1 MSDQNW
7 RSRMQQRVRGKK
19 EGSRFTLNEGDNTF
33 RILPNKQGTDYAP
46 CIEFRVHWNV
56 GPEEVM
62 TTCGKDIDGN
72 GDCWLCDTKI
82 PELEKSQDPKR
93 RMQADNI
100 GYEER
105 LLMLVSRID
114 PDTGRFSLPKP
125 LTLSSGGG
133 AKSLSTMLQTLL
145 SKTNRS
151 YDDPVRGYNIT
162 VNRTGTRLKTV
173 WDPPVPDEKPSKVP
187 QAVLDAIKPLD
198 SFINAYGEKTQ
209 QDAYFGRKKEAEDK
223 GDGYLPDDAPPPED
237 EETPEPDGSEPEP
250 PEDEFLEPE
259 PADPDEPEPEELEPK
274 PEEELEPEPPPPPR
288 RRTVPTPP
296 PPPPPAK
303 RTAPAATRP
312 VPPRPGANK
321 PAAKRR

>member
-1 MSDQNW
+1 MPGWKQQMQN
-7 RSRMQQRVRGKK
+7 RVRDKK
-19 EGSRFTLNEGDNTF
+19 EGSRFTLSEGDNTF

-62 TTCGKDIDGN
+62 TTCGKDIV
-72 GDCWLCDTKI
+72 
-82 PELEKSQDPKR
+82 
-93 RMQADNI
+93 

-105 LLMLVSRID
+105 RLMLVSRID

-133 AKSLSTMLQTLL
+133 AKSLSTMLQNLL
-145 SKTNRS
+145 SKTSRS

-162 VNRTGTRLKTV
+162 VNRTGTGRKTA
-173 WDPPVPDEKPSKVP
+173 WDPPVPDGKPSKVP
-187 QAVLDAIKPLD
+187 QAVLDAIKPLESYLD
-198 SFINAYGEKTQ
+198 AYSEKAQ
-209 QDAYFGRKKEAEDK
+209 QDAYFGQKKEADDG

-237 EETPEPDGSEPEP
+237 EETPEPEGDEPEL
-250 PEDEFLEPE
+250 EEELEPE
-259 PADPDEPEPEELEPK
+259 PADPDEPEPEEEPE
-274 PEEELEPEPPPPPR
+274 PEPEELEPEPPPPPR
-288 RRTVPTPP
+288 RRTVPAP

>member
-1 MSDQNW
+1 MPGWKQQMQN
-7 RSRMQQRVRGKK
+7 RVRDKK
-19 EGSRFTLNEGDNTF
+19 EGSRFTLSEGDNTF

-62 TTCGKDIDGN
+62 TACGKDIDGN

-82 PELEKSQDPKR
+82 PELEKSQNPKR

-133 AKSLSTMLQTLL
+133 AKSLSTMLQNLL
-145 SKTNRS
+145 SKTSRS

-162 VNRTGTRLKTV
+162 VNRTGTGLKTV

-187 QAVLDAIKPLD
+187 QAVLDAIKPLESYLD
-198 SFINAYGEKTQ
+198 AYSEKAQ
-209 QDAYFGRKKEAEDK
+209 QDAYFGRKKEADDE

-237 EETPEPDGSEPEP
+237 EDTPEPEGDEPEL
-250 PEDEFLEPE
+250 EEELEPE
-259 PADPDEPEPEELEPK
+259 PADPDEPEPEEEPE
-274 PEEELEPEPPPPPR
+274 PEPEELEPEPPPPPR
-288 RRTVPTPP
+288 RRTVPAP

>member
-1 MSDQNW
+1 MPGWKQQMQN
-7 RSRMQQRVRGKK
+7 RVRDKK
-19 EGSRFTLNEGDNTF
+19 EGNRITLSEGDTTL
-33 RILPNKQGTDYAP
+33 RIMPNKQGTDYAP

-56 GPEEVM
+56 GPEEAMVR
-62 TTCGKDIDGN
+62 CGKTIEGK
-72 GDCWLCDTKI
+72 GDDWLCDTKI

-93 RMQADNI
+93 RMQAERI

-105 LLMLVSRID
+105 ILFLVSRID

-125 LTLSSGGG
+125 LTLPNGGG
-133 AKSLSTMLQTLL
+133 PKQLSTMLQQLL
-145 SKTNRS
+145 SRS
-151 YDDPVRGYNIT
+151 ERNYDDPVRGYNIT
-162 VNRTGTRLKTV
+162 IGRTGTGLKTV

-187 QAVLDAIKPLD
+187 QAVLDAIKPLESYLD
-198 SFINAYGEKTQ
+198 AYSEKAQ
-209 QDAYFGRKKEAEDK
+209 QDAYFGRKKEADDE

-237 EETPEPDGSEPEP
+237 EETPEPDRSEPEP

-259 PADPDEPEPEELEPK
+259 PADPDEPEPEELEP
-274 PEEELEPEPPPPPR
+274 EPPPPPR
-288 RRTVPTPP
+288 RRTVPAP